1 MVATDDLH
9 RSTNPQPDLWSIVS
23 LSLCP
28 SRDRRDDISRL
39 DLREDLKYYDF
50 DYDAVT
56 CILELYLFVCECL
69 CVCLYDLCVRL
80 IRTAVIGGGRRRGA
94 LPTLLMICVLD
105 FFLNCV

>member
-50 DYDAVT
+50 DYDVVT
-56 CILELYLFVCECL
+56 CILELFFVCMCL
-69 CVCLYDLCVRL
+69 CVRVCVNVCVRL

-94 LPTLLMICVLD
+94 LPTLLMMCVR
-105 FFLNCV
+105 

>member
-1 MVATDDLH
+1 MSKVQVVEADDLH

-39 DLREDLKYYDF
+39 DLREDLKYFDF
-50 DYDAVT
+50 DYDVVT

-69 CVCLYDLCVRL
+69 YLCVY
-80 IRTAVIGGGRRRGA
+80 V
-94 LPTLLMICVLD
+94 MFVC
-105 FFLNCV
+105 N